1 MEHRANLLWIPP
13 DSDYNIKE
21 AWLDS
26 NFRVSTRDQLI
37 MFRSENILTPAAL
50 KEMFTIY
57 KKVMDIE
64 VEGRKFEDI
73 CARIPIADIFQTK
86 RRRRRQAEGITI
98 EPLTNSTDEE
108 YDEYYDI
115 WEGEYDEDY
124 DYEARVVQKQRIDF
138 AKYGKK
144 REEEEEEKDKEEEE
158 GTTNSLPPDIY
169 CDLVNTLNQKCIL
182 YTFLDAWRYDEDL
195 ILSASQ
201 QEILDAVNLLERS
214 PWFGYGTN
222 YSSAMGGIP

>member
-37 MFRSENILTPAAL
+37 MFRSKNILTPAAL
-50 KEMFTIY
+50 KE
-57 KKVMDIE
+57 IE

-86 RRRRRQAEGITI
+86 RRRRRQADEGITI

-124 DYEARVVQKQRIDF
+124 DYEARVVTKQRIDF

-144 REEEEEEKDKEEEE
+144 REKE
-158 GTTNSLPPDIY
+158 
-169 CDLVNTLNQKCIL
+169 
-182 YTFLDAWRYDEDL
+182 
-195 ILSASQ
+195 
-201 QEILDAVNLLERS
+201 
-214 PWFGYGTN
+214 
-222 YSSAMGGIP
+222 

>member
-26 NFRVSTRDQLI
+26 NFKVATRDQLI

-86 RRRRRQAEGITI
+86 RRRRRQADEGITI
-98 EPLTNSTDEE
+98 EPLANSTGEE
-108 YDEYYDI
+108 YDEYYDF
-115 WEGEYDEDY
+115 WEGDYDEDY
-124 DYEARVVQKQRIDF
+124 DYEARVVTKQRIDF

-144 REEEEEEKDKEEEE
+144 REEEEEEGKEES
-158 GTTNSLPPDIY
+158 TDSLPSDI
-169 CDLVNTLNQKCIL
+169 
-182 YTFLDAWRYDEDL
+182 
-195 ILSASQ
+195 
-201 QEILDAVNLLERS
+201 
-214 PWFGYGTN
+214 
-222 YSSAMGGIP
+222 